1 MKSKTAKVIFILS
14 FLPWALVP
22 LGGLIGAVWGV
33 SWFFSTV
40 DGWGGFLLGAMASA
54 IGMCI
59 VPVLP
64 SCLIYEICY
73 IAYNKIPCLKKIPA
87 KKFAI
92 GVIALCAVVGGGIL
106 LYSFRYEVESMAQK
120 ASAKQMLKQAEEK
133 IVSNTSTINVGGIFG
148 MEECIYEMILVDY
161 DKHQVGVLQSGL
173 DEFRKFTLKETT
185 GDSEVIRTMKQEYYV
200 QVAVPLSSLGSCLYS
215 FYSDP
220 ESSHRTS
227 CLLLEMEN
235 GTCYYR
241 TDIKDR
247 GTDYESYLGLR
258 NSEYYVGDGVRFA
271 DLEKEK

>member
-14 FLPWALVP
+14 FIPWALIP
-22 LGGLIGAVWGV
+22 LNGLVGAVCGV
-33 SWFFSTV
+33 SWFFGTV
-40 DGWGGFLLGAMASA
+40 DGWSGFLLGAIVAA
-54 IGMCI
+54 VGMCI

-64 SCLIYEICY
+64 ICLIYEICY
-73 IAYNKIPCLKKIPA
+73 IAYNKIPSLRKLSS
-87 KKFAI
+87 KKFTI
-92 GVIALCAVVGGGIL
+92 GVIALCAVVAGGAL

-120 ASAKQMLKQAEEK
+120 AGAKQMLKQAEEK
-133 IVSNTSTINVGGIFG
+133 IVSNTSTVNVSGIFG
-148 MEECIYEMILVDY
+148 IEECIYEMILVDY

-185 GDSEVIRTMKQEYYV
+185 GDSEVIRSMKEEYYV
-200 QVAVPLSSLGSCLYS
+200 QVAVPLSSPGSCLYS

-220 ESSHRTS
+220 ESPHRTS
-227 CLLLEMEN
+227 CLLLEMED

-258 NSEYYVGDGVRFA
+258 NSEYYVGDGVRFSE
-271 DLEKEK
+271 LWKH